1 MENIVQTNISYT
13 YEILT
18 KDIQELKNTYPFL
31 QIGTIGY
38 TVLGKSIPYIRIGN
52 GAKEVMYSASFHA
65 NEWITTVVLMKFVED
80 FSKAYTQN
88 TTIYDY
94 RAQQI
99 FEETTIYIVPMVN
112 PDGVD
117 LVTGA
122 VQPETSIYQNYQYLA
137 RNFPAIPFPSGW
149 KANFNGVDLN
159 LQFPARWYRAREI
172 KFAQGYNKPGPRDYV
187 GEGPLTE
194 PEALAIYSFTLM
206 HNFRLILAYHTQGEV
221 IYWKYGNFLPPES
234 EYIGTRFA
242 DSSGYTLDITPPES
256 AYAGF
261 KDWFISEYNRPGYTI
276 EAGWGENPLP
286 ISQFDKIYTD
296 NIGILVLGAV
306 L

>member
-18 KDIQELKNTYPFL
+18 KDIQELKNKYPFL

-137 RNFPAIPFPSGW
+137 GNFPAIPFPSGW